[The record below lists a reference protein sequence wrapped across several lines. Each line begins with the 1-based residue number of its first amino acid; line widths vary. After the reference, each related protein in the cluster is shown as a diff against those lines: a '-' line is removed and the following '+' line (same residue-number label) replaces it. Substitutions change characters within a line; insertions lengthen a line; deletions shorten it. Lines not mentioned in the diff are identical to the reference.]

1 MPKEPDGPDN
11 NHESGDSVDPSSPAP
26 DSFLRAAAGVSGVP
40 SVAVAA
46 ALGRSSQ
53 PSLAAG
59 QLIAKRYRLDHELGR
74 GGMGVVWAATHL
86 VTGRR
91 VAVKFL
97 LGHADPHAELRRRF
111 LREARAAAAVDH
123 PNVVEVIDVVELEDE
138 TPAIVM
144 ELLSGETLRD
154 KLAREKRLPLAHA
167 ASILLPVAEAVATAH
182 ARGIVHRDLKP
193 ENIFLA
199 QSTRWREHVK
209 VLDFGIAKLVGL
221 ATGGSETDAVTGT
234 GSTLGTPCYM
244 APEQT
249 LGQKDIDHRADI
261 WSLGV
266 ILYECLAGVRPLQ
279 GSSVGQ
285 VVLQLATEGVRHLE
299 QVVPGL
305 PKEATALVMRMLA
318 RERTDRPQDLK
329 DVCAALSRLA
339 QGDAPASAT
348 TMASHSAPVE
358 ERSPSIRLPVEAR
371 SSKLPSPPAVDTNEA
386 QAAPSGARLTSRR
399 SLVVA
404 VSAAG
409 GLLAAFATWRLSSPA
424 RLPSA
429 ARAPEGATSVD
440 APPALAAPT
449 QFTTASLVPAASA
462 DETPSA
468 APTATTKEAPG
479 VQDAGGVPTST
490 RRSKP
495 AATAPTAAA
504 TGRLS
509 ATAAPPA
516 PVASPGPP
524 TSPAPKGFA
533 DKAPF

>member
-1 MPKEPDGPDN
+1 
-11 NHESGDSVDPSSPAP
+11 
-26 DSFLRAAAGVSGVP
+26 
-40 SVAVAA
+40 
-46 ALGRSSQ
+46 
-53 PSLAAG
+53 
-59 QLIAKRYRLDHELGR
+59 
-74 GGMGVVWAATHL
+74 
-86 VTGRR
+86 
-91 VAVKFL
+91 
-97 LGHADPHAELRRRF
+97 
-111 LREARAAAAVDH
+111 
-123 PNVVEVIDVVELEDE
+123 
-138 TPAIVM
+138 M

-199 QSTRWREHVK
+199 QSTRGGEHVK

-221 ATGGSETDAVTGT
+221 ATGGSEIDAVTGT

-261 WSLGV
+261 WALGV
-266 ILYECLAGVRPLQ
+266 VLYECLAGVRPLQ
-279 GSSVGQ
+279 GSNVGQ
-285 VVLQLATEGVRHLE
+285 IVLQLATEGVRHLE
-299 QVVPGL
+299 QVAPGL
-305 PKEATALVMRMLA
+305 PKETTTLVMQMLA
-318 RERTDRPQDLK
+318 RERTDRPQDLS
-329 DVCAALSRLA
+329 DVRAALSRLA
-339 QGDAPASAT
+339 QGDAPGSAT
-348 TMASHSAPVE
+348 TMASHGAPVE
-358 ERSPSIRLPVEAR
+358 ERSP
-371 SSKLPSPPAVDTNEA
+371 PAVDTSGA

-399 SLVVA
+399 SLVLA

-409 GLLAAFATWRLSSPA
+409 VLLAAVATWRLSSPA

-490 RRSKP
+490 RRSKS
-495 AATAPTAAA
+495 AASAPTAAA